1 MLNFPKRIDS
11 SQHVIDDMEAQAQC
25 PDDCKAPDNDD
36 EAAGK
41 EKDPEEDHNWKKRRY
56 DDDPAFWARQEQ
68 LKREFMRRKE
78 FIAQQESLKQ
88 EMLEKGRQRQAQKQ
102 SLEHVIAN
110 AKKAA
115 ADEEAAAAAAIAEA
129 KLKAEAAAEKAAKRK
144 ERAQKKAS
152 MTPQQKEALKEKR
165 LLKLIGAVVV
175 KCMSKYGKSLD
186 RDSFKKY
193 AKEVCHLFL
202 FQPFILIWFLFHS

>member
-1 MLNFPKRIDS
+1 M
-11 SQHVIDDMEAQAQC
+11 
-25 PDDCKAPDNDD
+25 
-36 EAAGK
+36 
-41 EKDPEEDHNWKKRRY
+41 
-56 DDDPAFWARQEQ
+56 
-68 LKREFMRRKE
+68 
-78 FIAQQESLKQ
+78 AQQESKRQ

-102 SLEHVIAN
+102 TLEHVIAN

-129 KLKAEAAAEKAAKRK
+129 KSKAEAAAEKTARRK

-165 LLKLIGAVVV
+165 LLKLVGAVVV

-193 AKEVCHLFL
+193 AKEVCHLIF
-202 FQPFILIWFLFHS
+202 FRPFILNLFCFIADPSHC